1 MKFHI
6 YIHVYVLY
14 DVYYNQHASKKKKSY
29 FLTQDND
36 TSGNTGYT
44 GAGTPYV
51 SDSCLF
57 K

>member
-1 MKFHI
+1 MSCTMFI
-6 YIHVYVLY
+6 IINMQV
-14 DVYYNQHASKKKKSY
+14 KKKSY

>member
-1 MKFHI
+1 MSCTMFI
-6 YIHVYVLY
+6 IINMQV
-14 DVYYNQHASKKKKSY
+14 KKKKSY